1 MDLEEVAKKLGYF
14 DVEHLEKNIESYGE
28 PLIEWWDVIKELV
41 KK

>member
-14 DVEHLEKNIESYGE
+14 DVEHLEGNIENYGS
-28 PLIEWWDVIKELV
+28 PLIEWWEVIKELV